1 MLVQFNKGVS
11 VKNEDHP
18 CRTSM
23 IPMNTTR
30 LSTPGNMML
39 VQQNVIDLM
48 QVQPQSGQLYH
59 LAGPGHSGRSMR
71 VIAEH
76 WVAWV
81 LMQGEAVHWIDGA
94 CRIDPSRLIPLL
106 ESLNADVEAC
116 LARLYLSRGFTL
128 HQLDGQLS
136 RLSDELKITRAPML
150 VVDGLLTMH
159 QDDAI
164 RRLESR
170 SMLRRHLNLLERIVK
185 IHNTAVMVITEA
197 QSTCPHQER
206 RIRSI
211 YRRAQNRLRGTWRG
225 GKRSR
230 TLHLHHPQTGTQGRW
245 LPTHQPQTRFQIK
258 PRSFNER
265 KMNPVMDACSLREKQ
280 R

>member
-1 MLVQFNKGVS
+1 MHFQFNKGVL

-18 CRTSM
+18 LRLSM

-30 LSTPGNMML
+30 PFTPANMVL
-39 VQQNVIDLM
+39 AQQNVVDLM
-48 QVQPQSGQLYH
+48 QVQPQPGQLYH
-59 LAGPGHSGRSMR
+59 LTGPGHSGRSMR

-106 ESLNADVEAC
+106 ESFNTDVEAC

-136 RLSDELKITRAPML
+136 RLSDELNITRSPML

-170 SMLRRHLNLLERIVK
+170 SLLRRHLNLLERIVK
-185 IHNTAVMVITEA
+185 THNTAVMVITEA
-197 QSTCPHQER
+197 NSTCPHQEGS
-206 RIRSI
+206 IRSI
-211 YRRAQNRLRGTWRG
+211 SRRAQNHLRGTWRG
-225 GKRSR
+225 GRRSR
-230 TLHLHHPQTGTQGRW
+230 TLHLYHPQTGIQGRW
-245 LPTHQPQTRFQIK
+245 LPTRHSQTRFQVK
-258 PRSFNER
+258 ARSFNER
-265 KMNPVMDACSLREKQ
+265 KMNPAVDASPLRERQK
-280 R
+280 